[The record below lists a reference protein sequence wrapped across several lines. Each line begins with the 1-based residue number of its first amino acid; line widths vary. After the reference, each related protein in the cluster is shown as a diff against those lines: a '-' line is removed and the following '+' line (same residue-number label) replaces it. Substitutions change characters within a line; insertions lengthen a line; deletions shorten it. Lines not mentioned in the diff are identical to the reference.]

1 MSSVIKTLEKA
12 TDVKASKGE
21 DRQEYLARLIKAVS
35 KLSDEAY
42 EELSEEAQ
50 DWNNAAVI
58 ATKAKEEIPDPEEST
73 APKAKAKKVT
83 ADEDEDEADD
93 EDEDEDEAPAKSKKA
108 KAKKVTADEDE
119 DEADDEDE
127 DEDEAP
133 AKSKKAKA
141 PKAKAG
147 ISTLG
152 AALKAVVRM
161 KKSASFE
168 QLGASAVQ
176 IYQAAGG
183 TANPEQ
189 VSVHDLRRAI
199 KAAVAYGIA
208 TFENKKLTR
217 V

>member
-73 APKAKAKKVT
+73 AP
-83 ADEDEDEADD
+83 
-93 EDEDEDEAPAKSKKA
+93 KA